1 MLNYDKC
8 SEENRG
14 EKDNQELLCLGRRL
28 RWILNQIVKEQKV
41 PRANNFRRHCFT
53 QYLYE
58 NCKNSW
64 LAMYLEIY
72 LQRCLSQL
80 YLQ

>member
-28 RWILNQIVKEQKV
+28 RWILNQMVKEQ
-41 PRANNFRRHCFT
+41 R
-53 QYLYE
+53 L
-58 NCKNSW
+58 
-64 LAMYLEIY
+64 LEQTTVEVIVLHNICMKIVKIPG
-72 LQRCLSQL
+72 LQCI
-80 YLQ
+80 